1 MGPVSALLDT
11 SMLVRYLTGDPPDLA
26 DACAKVID
34 AEAELLISDVALV
47 ETAYVL
53 ASTYGVPRETVVD
66 HLIALLR
73 KANITTFRL
82 PKEHVLEALTLC
94 RPSGRVSFAD
104 ALIWAAARAADA
116 TLYPLDERFPSVK
129 NTHRPTI
136 VINLKLHFLGHQ
148 PRLGRLAKVYNS
160 HHRRRVR
167 HLIPSPID
175 HAAYSEGRR

>member
-26 DACAKVID
+26 DASAKVID

-66 HLIALLR
+66 HLIA
-73 KANITTFRL
+73 FRL

-116 TLYPLDERFPSVK
+116 TIYPLDERFPRVK

-136 VINLKLHFLGHQ
+136 VINLETPFPWTSAKIGAASRNIVRKQIRSFRYRVLDLG
-148 PRLGRLAKVYNS
+148 L
-160 HHRRRVR
+160 
-167 HLIPSPID
+167 
-175 HAAYSEGRR
+175 

>member
-11 SMLVRYLTGDPPDLA
+11 SMLVLYLTGDPPDLA
-26 DACAKVID
+26 DASAKVID

-73 KANITTFRL
+73 KANTTTFRL

-116 TLYPLDERFPSVK
+116 TIYPLDERFPSVK
-129 NTHRPTI
+129 ILTAQLLSSI
-136 VINLKLHFLGHQ
+136 
-148 PRLGRLAKVYNS
+148 
-160 HHRRRVR
+160 
-167 HLIPSPID
+167 
-175 HAAYSEGRR
+175 